1 MNFFEKIDRLNYL
14 YSYNVFAFNGI
25 LILLT
30 GVYLFYYYHSCM
42 QKYGQGSWLA
52 ALSWLMF
59 VFGCII
65 FAIFIIAFIIWLFES
80 AFKFKIKNAYIVN
93 NKIIKIIRYISV
105 IISLIYL
112 IYNTVILLHMFIIQP
127 FLPSDLIYYNIHAK

>member
-1 MNFFEKIDRLNYL
+1 MNFFEKIDRLNQL
-14 YSYNVFAFNGI
+14 YSYNIFASNGV

-30 GVYLFYYYHSCM
+30 VVYLFCYYYSCM

-59 VFGCII
+59 IIGCII
-65 FAIFIIAFIIWLFES
+65 FAIFIIAFIIWLLES
-80 AFKFKIKNAYIVN
+80 AFKFKIKNDYIVN
-93 NKIIKIIRYISV
+93 NKIIKTIRYISA

-112 IYNTVILLHMFIIQP
+112 IYNIAILLHMFVIQP
-127 FLPSDLIYYNIHAK
+127 FLPSDLIYYDIHAK